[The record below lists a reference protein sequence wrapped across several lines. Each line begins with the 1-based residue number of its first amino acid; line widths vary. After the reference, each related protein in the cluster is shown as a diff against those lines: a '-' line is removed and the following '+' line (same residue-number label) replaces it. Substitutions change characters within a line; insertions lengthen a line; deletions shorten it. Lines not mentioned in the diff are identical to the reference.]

1 MYFISIIS
9 LFSLLNPI
17 RFEGI
22 VEHFKGSDVPDPDQ
36 LYKIHTFMKMKTLL
50 EILKSNSTSTYVKMQ
65 HIDQFNNEFYDISL
79 PTTEPPI
86 LSPNITKG
94 GLLDDW
100 DYELFS

>member
-9 LFSLLNPI
+9 LFSLINPQ

-22 VEHFKGSDVPDPDQ
+22 VEHFKGSEVSNPDQ

-50 EILKSNSTSTYVKMQ
+50 ETLKNNSTSIYVKMQ
-65 HIDQFNNEFYDISL
+65 HINQFNNEFHEISL
-79 PTTEPPI
+79 PTTEPSI
-86 LSPNITKG
+86 SSQNITNG

-100 DYELFS
+100 DYEIFF